1 MSDDQSRV
9 TFLPEC
15 KTIPLSVSLISSLLS
30 MVVIVTILQVGKV
43 SVNES
48 DIEQTSQNHFKKKQD
63 SPVVFQPHGFIE

>member
-1 MSDDQSRV
+1 MSDDQSRA

-43 SVNES
+43 SVKES
-48 DIEQTSQNHFKKKQD
+48 DIE
-63 SPVVFQPHGFIE
+63 

>member
-1 MSDDQSRV
+1 MTINPYFRCQVHILLSDDQSRV

-43 SVNES
+43 SVKES
-48 DIEQTSQNHFKKKQD
+48 DI
-63 SPVVFQPHGFIE
+63 V